1 MVKFLKSGKVVVV
14 LTGRFAGKKAVI
26 VRNFDDGTTS
36 RPYGHALV
44 VGLQKEPR
52 KTFIKTINYTHL
64 MPTRYTLAVDFKN
77 VTTDVVDDATKKVEA
92 RKDCKKLLEE
102 QFKTGK
108 NRLQACSGAPPE
120 LVTLACAALV
130 DGLIQQCGSSPSC
143 VSERPYLSTLIR
155 QPSQLVWSPRLPCL
169 QPRLLVQQLATHH
182 NTPSAVVLP
191 SPGTVVWSVHDKAF
205 KASQLPSQ
213 PLRLLRRL
221 QPQPLPSHT
230 NLL

>member
-1 MVKFLKSGKVVVV
+1 SGCRACLQSGKVVVV

-52 KTFIKTINYTHL
+52 KVTKRQTAKKQAKKSSLKTFIKTINYTHL

-92 RKDCKKLLEE
+92 RKVNGKDKLMDWVMIARSCLRSSLRLER
-102 QFKTGK
+102 TG
-108 NRLQACSGAPPE
+108 
-120 LVTLACAALV
+120 
-130 DGLIQQCGSSPSC
+130 GSSPSC

-155 QPSQLVWSPRLPCL
+155 QPSQGYGYV
-169 QPRLLVQQLATHH
+169 A
-182 NTPSAVVLP
+182 
-191 SPGTVVWSVHDKAF
+191 
-205 KASQLPSQ
+205 
-213 PLRLLRRL
+213 
-221 QPQPLPSHT
+221 
-230 NLL
+230 